1 MSPIRIGAKAVII
14 QDDQVLLIK
23 YQDRR
28 DGHYNFPGGG
38 IKRGESIRKGL
49 RREVA
54 EETSLD
60 VKVGRLLL
68 VGEYDPKKHKRKFGR
83 LHKLTLFFLCTT
95 RNGSEP
101 TLPEKPDTNQIGIE
115 WFPIEALPENL
126 LPLYHDLIL
135 TAVREEAPREL
146 FTTRK

>member
-14 QDDQVLLIK
+14 RDDHVLLIK

-49 RREVA
+49 RREVV

-60 VKVGRLLL
+60 VKVERLLM
-68 VGEYDPKKHKRKFGR
+68 VGEYDPKKHKRRFGR
-83 LHKLTLFFLCTT
+83 LHKLTLFFLCSPK
-95 RNGSEP
+95 NGSEP
-101 TLPEKPDTNQIGIE
+101 TLPEKPDPNQIGVE
-115 WFPIEALPENL
+115 WFPLEALPETL
-126 LPLYHDLIL
+126 LPQYHDLIL
-135 TAVREEAPREL
+135 AAIADDSPRTL

>member
-1 MSPIRIGAKAVII
+1 MSPIRIGAKAVILK
-14 QDDQVLLIK
+14 DDHVLLIK

-28 DGHYNFPGGG
+28 DGHFNFPGGG

-60 VKVGRLLL
+60 VKVERLLL
-68 VGEYDPKKHKRKFGR
+68 VGEYDPRKHKRRFGR
-83 LHKLTLFFLCTT
+83 THKLTLFFLCSVK
-95 RNGSEP
+95 NGGEP
-101 TLPEKPDTNQIGIE
+101 ILPDKPDPNQIGIE
-115 WFPIEALPENL
+115 WFPLAALPETL
-126 LPLYHDLIL
+126 LPQYHDLIL
-135 TAVREEAPREL
+135 TALNDDSPRQF